1 MMFGLLV
8 EYISVPKADI
18 DRNKYKNP
26 VGAQQFLEWRE
37 QAKED
42 QTFSVDYRR
51 DKRALKLIS
60 QTEWEVRRRL
70 ANSPALTLTLTT
82 AIFARAGR
90 SSVLRGRGLA
100 QGRRARQGPGPHAG
114 RAPVVAA
121 RDERPLRRG
130 AALEQLRPVS
140 SHSNIAPHQSSSSP
154 PAVLVVPEAHAQI
167 FDRSGVLCV
176 CRQAHV
182 PARAGMVNALRFQ
195 PEHDRVLTAPPR
207 TRRFPMMTAWVIIC
221 AHLEQTKRDLRLIT
235 DREMPDWVD
244 AVIYG
249 TVLIFWSFT
258 AVQMIFEYLPPGF
271 FFGLRAQTQT
281 LPPNAAHAK
290 PTRAGTELTYCTLSL
305 TAKLYLGWYVLPQ
318 IYSHR
323 NPPALSGSH
332 RAPQV
337 RVAQRGRGLARR
349 RRRGGRA
356 AGLGR
361 RAIGRRAGLRLRA
374 RGAYAFAYA
383 YAYAYAVRGVE
394 SASRLGQ
401 LERRY

>member
-8 EYISVPKADI
+8 EYISVPKANI

-176 CRQAHV
+176 SAGACSRTRWDGECVAIPTRTRPRPHRTSSHAQVSDDDGLGDHLRAPRADQARPAAHHRPRNARLGRRRHLRHRAHLLVVHRGANDLRV
-182 PARAGMVNALRFQ
+182 PSARLLLRFARSDSNSTPQ
-195 PEHDRVLTAPPR
+195 
-207 TRRFPMMTAWVIIC
+207 RRSRQTHARRHR
-221 AHLEQTKRDLRLIT
+221 AHLLH
-235 DREMPDWVD
+235 
-244 AVIYG
+244 AV
-249 TVLIFWSFT
+249 
-258 AVQMIFEYLPPGF
+258 
-271 FFGLRAQTQT
+271 
-281 LPPNAAHAK
+281 AH
-290 PTRAGTELTYCTLSL
+290 G
-305 TAKLYLGWYVLPQ
+305 Q
-318 IYSHR
+318 
-323 NPPALSGSH
+323 ALSGL
-332 RAPQV
+332 V
-337 RVAQRGRGLARR
+337 RLASNI
-349 RRRGGRA
+349 
-356 AGLGR
+356 LP
-361 RAIGRRAGLRLRA
+361 
-374 RGAYAFAYA
+374 
-383 YAYAYAVRGVE
+383 
-394 SASRLGQ
+394 SQPTSP
-401 LERRY
+401 